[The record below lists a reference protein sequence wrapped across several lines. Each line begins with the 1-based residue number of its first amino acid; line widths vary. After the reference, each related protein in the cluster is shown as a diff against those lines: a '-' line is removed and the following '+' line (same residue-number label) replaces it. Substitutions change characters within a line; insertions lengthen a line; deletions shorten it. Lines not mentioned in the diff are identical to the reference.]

1 MLKKNFL
8 LTPGPTPVPE
18 KILAKMAEPI
28 IHHRTPQFSAILKE
42 VFEGLR
48 YVFKTKNDIFIF
60 ASSGTGAM
68 EAAVSNVFSAK
79 DKVLVVSGGKF
90 GERWVEIAKAYGLE
104 VMTLSVPYGE
114 EVSAKEVEKALQQ
127 DKTIKGVLATLCE
140 TSTGVQTD
148 IRTIAGYTKT
158 HEAVLIVDAISALGS
173 CELDTDGWGV
183 DVVVAG
189 SQKGLMI
196 PPGLGFIS
204 VSEKAWKKVK
214 TSNIPKYY
222 FDFNKYKKAAEKTD
236 THYTPAISLI
246 IGLREALAM
255 IRAEGLDAV
264 MARHKKLAEATRQ
277 AVKALGLELFAKS
290 GHSESITSVKVPQ
303 GVDGG
308 ALVKKM
314 RDEYGVVIAG
324 GQGDMKGKV
333 FRIAHMGYMNEFDC
347 VVGIAALECALLSL
361 GYKTA
366 AGKGVA
372 KAIELLSKA

>member
-236 THYTPAISLI
+236 TPYTPAISLI